1 MSSRR
6 RAASSNSSWSLA
18 SCISRSRRRTIVS
31 VLPAM
36 KSQKSSTMRRCSS
49 AVTEPTHG
57 AEHLPM

>member
-1 MSSRR
+1 M
-6 RAASSNSSWSLA
+6 
-18 SCISRSRRRTIVS
+18 VS

-36 KSQKSSTMRRCSS
+36 KSQKSSTICRCSS